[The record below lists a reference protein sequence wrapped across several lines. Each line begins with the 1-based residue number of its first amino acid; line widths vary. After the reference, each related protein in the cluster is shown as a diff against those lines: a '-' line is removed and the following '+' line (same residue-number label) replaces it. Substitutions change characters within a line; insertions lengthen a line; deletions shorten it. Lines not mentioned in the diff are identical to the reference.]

1 MNQESVYRHHLL
13 VTRMRRGAGVRTE
26 EGVGS
31 WGAQKPYGIQSYLLR
46 LGDWRH
52 CYVGLEGPV
61 VPCEKVLGPL

>member
-1 MNQESVYRHHLL
+1 
-13 VTRMRRGAGVRTE
+13 MRRGAGVRTE